1 MTSLEEL
8 PHGQVKEDG
17 LANKARGVDRAD
29 RRKPR
34 KDCVSIEER
43 ALQEQGDPQIL
54 RKNRPASPSTTTVL
68 PSCSFIHASMPQSP
82 LLDQLW

>member
-34 KDCVSIEER
+34 KDCVSIEENKDAQDHYSSSNIPPLKIPKGLSLR
-43 ALQEQGDPQIL
+43 QHLKDFSLATLHGSAL
-54 RKNRPASPSTTTVL
+54 
-68 PSCSFIHASMPQSP
+68 
-82 LLDQLW
+82 